1 MNFSRLL
8 FAAAFAGSLGMNGV
22 LLWQRSETGEA
33 VERVAELEQVVAQ
46 RETSFG
52 AQAATRSAAEK
63 QLGVDG
69 LGLVLNQDAKE
80 VVPTSNLGLQGAI
93 VEAASLLDETAF
105 LTHQQEKLAYV
116 GVDASQAVLL
126 AGDLLEVEELRLQYE
141 ALGRELQVA
150 QGDAH
155 YFVAEELGEEKAAQF
170 FGAEQQKT
178 AQSLAAQIG
187 AAQPGLQDDQLQAL
201 TTVLAEAQITAG
213 ESPKSAGANGGLAF
227 PTSES
232 SPHYLAAWRNDRLSR
247 LEGEKAY
254 LEETLTDP
262 ELRAA
267 AGRYFD
273 QQLATLEG
281 LDWN

>member
-69 LGLVLNQDAKE
+69 RGLVLHQDAKE
-80 VVPTSNLGLQGAI
+80 VLPTSNLGLQGAI

-105 LTHQQEKLAYV
+105 LTNQQEKLAGA

-213 ESPKSAGANGGLAF
+213 ESPKSAGANSGLAF
-227 PTSES
+227 P
-232 SPHYLAAWRNDRLSR
+232 RV
-247 LEGEKAY
+247 
-254 LEETLTDP
+254 
-262 ELRAA
+262 RAA
-267 AGRYFD
+267 RTTWQPGAMTACHGWREKRP
-273 QQLATLEG
+273 T
-281 LDWN
+281 WKKR